1 MAYNKK
7 IEIQHYTE
15 SQDEI
20 GNDVQEWTE
29 LFSPWT
35 EIVEE
40 GSGRKYYEA
49 AQTNSEND
57 VIFRIRYTSLLENKL
72 TSQLRIRYKDAYYDI
87 KYIGGLS
94 EQSKELTIRTV
105 LHNGGVR

>member
-7 IEIQHYTE
+7 IEIQYYSE

-20 GNDVQEWTE
+20 GNDVQEWTK
-29 LFSPWT
+29 LISPWA
-35 EIVEE
+35 EIIEE
-40 GSGRKYYEA
+40 GNGRKYYEA